1 MDVVSALAGKLEAL
15 EWCRQVYGVPVERC
29 ATAGDSC
36 NDILMLDGR
45 CPAIIV
51 GNAQEELVRWYHE
64 QNDHGRIVLTDK
76 PEAAGVLEGLARH
89 GLYG

>member
-1 MDVVSALAGKLEAL
+1 MLALKLLLAVCVAGT
-15 EWCRQVYGVPVERC
+15 CRCCRRQ
-29 ATAGDSC
+29 
-36 NDILMLDGR
+36 
-45 CPAIIV
+45 V

-89 GLYG
+89 GLY

>member
-1 MDVVSALAGKLEAL
+1 
-15 EWCRQVYGVPVERC
+15 
-29 ATAGDSC
+29 
-36 NDILMLDGR
+36 MLDGK

-51 GNAQEELVRWYHE
+51 GNAQEELVKWYHE